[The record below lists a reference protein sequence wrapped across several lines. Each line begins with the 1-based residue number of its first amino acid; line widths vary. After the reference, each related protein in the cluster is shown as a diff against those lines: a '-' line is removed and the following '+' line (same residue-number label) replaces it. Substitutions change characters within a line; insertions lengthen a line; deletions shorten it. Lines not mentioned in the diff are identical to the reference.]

1 LVSLSFSYAN
11 NQRKGVNLRY
21 VYLTKEGLEKLKKE
35 LHELKYKIRPQISQK
50 VATAREHGDL
60 KENAE
65 YHAAREELA
74 MVESRVQELES
85 KLSRAQV
92 ISEDEVG
99 TDSVSI
105 LNTVKLL
112 DLKKKRE
119 ISYTLVSAEEA
130 DFRQNKI
137 SVISP
142 VGKALLGKK
151 VGDEVEIQVPAG
163 ILKYKILSIEI

>member
-1 LVSLSFSYAN
+1 MS
-11 NQRKGVNLRY
+11 Y

-85 KLSRAQV
+85 KISRAQV
-92 ISEDEVG
+92 ISEDEIG
-99 TDSVSI
+99 TETVSI
-105 LNTVKLL
+105 LNTVTIE
-112 DLKKKRE
+112 DLKRNKQLK
-119 ISYTLVSAEEA
+119 YTLVSAEEA
-130 DFRQNKI
+130 DFKQNKI
-137 SVISP
+137 SVSSP

-151 VGDEVEIQVPAG
+151 VGDVVEIQVPAG
-163 ILKYKILSIEI
+163 ILKYKILAIEI

>member
-1 LVSLSFSYAN
+1 MS
-11 NQRKGVNLRY
+11 Y

-35 LHELKYKIRPQISQK
+35 LHELKYKIRPQISKK

-74 MVESRVQELES
+74 MVESKVKELES
-85 KLSRAQV
+85 KISRAQV
-92 ISEDEVG
+92 ISEDEIG
-99 TDSVSI
+99 TESVSI
-105 LNTVKLL
+105 LNTVTLL
-112 DLKKKRE
+112 DLKRDKE
-119 ISYTLVSAEEA
+119 ITYTLVSAEEA

-137 SVISP
+137 SVTSP

-163 ILKYKILSIEI
+163 ILKYKILNIEI